1 MSGESD
7 ILIVGGGTAGWMTAA
22 YLARALGGPKGE
34 NIRITLIES
43 SEIGIIGVGEGTI
56 PTIRATMNTIG
67 VDEATFMREANASF
81 KQGIKFVNW
90 THGPQE
96 EADDWYYHSFSQ
108 PRVMENGQSLTPYW
122 LMGLAG
128 DARFSNAVGLQD
140 ALCEARL
147 APKTMAHAPYLGPMT
162 YAYHFD
168 AGRLANLLKRLGVAR
183 GVNHLIGHVEK
194 VELGEDGAIDHIKTR
209 DHGDLRARLYVDSTG
224 FAGLLIEQALGEKFR
239 SLNDVLFVDSAVAI
253 QVPYGDANAPV
264 GVATTSTAHEAGWT
278 WDIPL
283 MDRRG
288 IGYVYSSRYTDDDR
302 AEEVLRAYIGP
313 AAEGL
318 VARRLK
324 LRVGERRRNW
334 VKNCVAVGLSAGF
347 LEPLESTGI
356 MMSEVAA
363 HLISLLYAPEG
374 DMTAAANHFNRSMA
388 ERFRAVTDFIKLH
401 YCLTKRTDTD
411 FWIDNARAETIPDSL
426 KERLELWRHRP
437 PDVFDFPSLNECFE
451 AFNYQYILYG
461 MGYET
466 KVTPALYPYR
476 DAALR
481 EFERVRG
488 AARQALAKLPDHRA
502 LLSDIYTYGLTPANA
517 EDAAAVERRISAIRG
532 G

>member
-1 MSGESD
+1 MSADCD

-22 YLARALGGPKGE
+22 YLARILGGHTGE

-67 VDEATFMREANASF
+67 VDEAVFMREANASF

-90 THGPQE
+90 THAPE
-96 EADDWYYHSFSQ
+96 TKADDWFYHSFSQ
-108 PRVMENGQSLTPYW
+108 PRALENGQSLTPYW

-128 DARFSNAVGLQD
+128 GARFSDATCLQD
-140 ALCEARL
+140 ALCEKFR
-147 APKTMAHAPYLGPMT
+147 APKTIEHAPYLAPMS

-168 AGRLANLLKRLGVAR
+168 AGKLAALLKRLGVQR
-183 GVNHLIGHVEK
+183 GVRHLLGNVEK

-209 DHGDLRARLYVDSTG
+209 EHGDLRARLYIDSTG
-224 FAGLLIEQALGEKFR
+224 FAGVLIEQALGEKFR
-239 SLNDVLFVDSAVAI
+239 SLNDVLFVDRAVAI
-253 QVPYGDANAPV
+253 QVPYASENEPV
-264 GVATTSTAHEAGWT
+264 KVATTSTAHEAGWT

-288 IGYVYSSRYTDDDR
+288 VGYVYSSRYTDDER

-318 VARRLK
+318 TARRLK
-324 LRVGERRRNW
+324 LRVGERKRNW

-363 HLISLLYAPEG
+363 HLISLLYTPEG
-374 DMTAAANHFNRSMA
+374 DMSAAASHFNRSMG

-401 YCLTKRTDTD
+401 YCLTKRTDAP

-426 KERLELWRHRP
+426 QERLALWRHRP
-437 PDVFDFPSLNECFE
+437 PDAFDFPSLHECFE

-461 MGYET
+461 MEFDT
-466 KVTPALYPYR
+466 QVPPALHPHR

-481 EFERVRG
+481 EFERVKT
-488 AARQALAKLPDHRA
+488 AARQAMARLPDHRA
-502 LLSDIYTYGLTPANA
+502 LLRDVYARGFTSGGVL
-517 EDAAAVERRISAIRG
+517 AAAEKQIAALRG
-532 G
+532 N